1 MNYTDLSN
9 KLTVAGEESTS
20 VTGQEAVMN
29 SLNNIILTPVGSMPG
44 HPEFGSGIGKYLF
57 QQLDPLVEQLIEQEI
72 RYSIKRWEPRV
83 VLTEVIVTGDPDYN
97 RIVIKV
103 IFTII
108 SDPQNEAREFI
119 FKVDTNA

>member
-20 VTGQEAVMN
+20 VTGEEAVMN